1 MACPRVRAGDEFLT
15 SQKCVLCK
23 SKDMFLVSPPF
34 SREVVCQT
42 HGVLERDA
50 NSAQNMMAVV
60 GCLLHE
66 GKRPE
71 YLSAGATKS
80 ATKSAM
86 KKKQKQQKAAPR
98 QAFDDDAFV
107 GGRSGVPPTRERKP
121 GVLG

>member
-1 MACPRVRAGDEFLT
+1 
-15 SQKCVLCK
+15 
-23 SKDMFLVSPPF
+23 MFLVSPPF

-60 GCLLHE
+60 GCLLRE

-71 YLSAGATKS
+71 YLSAG

-98 QAFDDDAFV
+98 QALGDDAFV

>member
-1 MACPRVRAGDEFLT
+1 
-15 SQKCVLCK
+15 
-23 SKDMFLVSPPF
+23 MFLVSPPF

-60 GCLLHE
+60 GCLLRE

-80 ATKSAM
+80 AM
-86 KKKQKQQKAAPR
+86 KKKQKAVKKQHAQARR
-98 QAFDDDAFV
+98 QTLGDDAFV
-107 GGRSGVPPTRERKP
+107 GGSSGVPPTRERKP